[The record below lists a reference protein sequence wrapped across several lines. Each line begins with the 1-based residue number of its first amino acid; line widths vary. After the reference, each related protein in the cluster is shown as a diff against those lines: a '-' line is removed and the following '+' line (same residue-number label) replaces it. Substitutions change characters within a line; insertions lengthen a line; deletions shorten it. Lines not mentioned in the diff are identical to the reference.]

1 MSGKPNIQEF
11 DIKVPG
17 AVSDEAWQT
26 DKLSPEDQER
36 KAEIDRVLDPVE
48 SMKDRKD
55 TKDLTLEEIKARD
68 EDNLK
73 LVQDSSQWKSFDSP
87 NKAVGFIGTVYKR
100 AMLKLGITAFANYG
114 TPMPESYKGLTSIP
128 GGLYIPGPSAKKAM
142 ENLVTKQLIEND
154 VRIEGRGP
162 DMYPEDKDHW
172 KIGLYF
178 YHASEI
184 VFFISRPI
192 PDKDA
197 MSGAGHIVM
206 PHSSPQRWWVRTNV
220 PGL

>member
-36 KAEIDRVLDPVE
+36 KAEIDRVLDPVV
-48 SMKDRKD
+48 SMQDRKD

-73 LVQDSSQWKSFDSP
+73 LILDRCYNKLFRTGPEAMQFIKDSILIALKKMGVKHGPDRKLQWFDFY
-87 NKAVGFIGTVYKR
+87 NALTV
-100 AMLKLGITAFANYG
+100 
-114 TPMPESYKGLTSIP
+114 IP
-128 GGLYIPGPSAKKAM
+128 GNLFKPGQPTSQFALDCIK
-142 ENLVTKQLIEND
+142 ND
-154 VRIEGRGP
+154 VRLEIRTLEQ
-162 DMYPEDKDHW
+162 YPNEKE
-172 KIGLYF
+172 KYKAGAYF
-178 YHASEI
+178 YHGSEI
-184 VFFISRPI
+184 AYFIGLPEMQ
-192 PDKDA
+192 KA
-197 MSGAGHIVM
+197 AVSGGGHIIM